1 MGLSESMKSKM
12 MKVVIHPNGVFEHIT
27 PNGESLNGVVK
38 EKIKASYQDK
48 GLMEVTVTYHAYL
61 DVKK

>member
-1 MGLSESMKSKM
+1 

-27 PNGESLNGVVK
+27 PNGESVNGIVK
-38 EKIKASYQDK
+38 EKIKASYEDK